1 MPSLYCLKCRKTK
14 EINNPT
20 EVTMKNG
27 GKGLKA
33 QCPDCS
39 TKMFKFLGKPKGQ

>member
-1 MPSLYCLKCRKTK
+1 MVTLYCLKCRKSK
-14 EINNPT
+14 EVDKPE

-33 QCPDCS
+33 KCPDCS
-39 TKMFKFLGKPKGQ
+39 TKMFKFLGKKSK